1 MTSVLIKRGNLDTEF
16 GHAQK
21 KDNVKRHMEKTAIY
35 EPKNARDDQKLGEK
49 PGTDYFLEPSEGA
62 LPCQYLYFGLL
73 NSIIYCETINFCY
86 SKPPSLW
93 CFLMA
98 APENEYTL

>member
-49 PGTDYFLEPSEGA
+49 PGTDFPSWPSEGTNTEDT
-62 LPCQYLYFGLL
+62 LILDFQ
-73 NSIIYCETINFCY
+73 
-86 SKPPSLW
+86 PPEL
-93 CFLMA
+93 
-98 APENEYTL
+98 